1 MSSED
6 ITFDNLM
13 DVYPISGNK
22 KPTKCV
28 RCSKT
33 DCELMVCSKCKCAAY
48 CSPECQKAD
57 WAHHKQHCALAA
69 KLRNIP
75 AGFAKVPSFIFLSP
89 PSGSVIK
96 MFLVLPPPSFP
107 PCYKEGEPRFELVMR
122 AKLTGSDEGKKDE
135 EDAYED
141 PDDCFLD
148 EDERENKNSELDKIQ
163 KILEARGAL
172 QSAMIPV
179 ANADTV
185 LENLIDPEEVIIEG
199 EKIKFCLFYPV
210 STPVGFY
217 CATSSGKITRGDL
230 LIIINRMYQIVF
242 SEPDNTFGTELFP
255 LDALFLHSVY
265 KYDENAWAVMV
276 DS

>member
-1 MSSED
+1 MAED

-13 DVYPISGNK
+13 DIYPIVGSK
-22 KPTKCV
+22 KPTNCT

-33 DCELMVCSKCKCAAY
+33 DCELMVCSKCKSVAY
-48 CSPECQKAD
+48 CCPECQKAD
-57 WAHHKQHCALAA
+57 WAQHKHQCTLAA

-75 AGFAKVPSFIFLSP
+75 LGFAKVPTFSFLSP
-89 PSGSVIK
+89 ASGSIVK
-96 MFLVLPPPSFP
+96 MSLVLPPPAFP

-122 AKLTGSDEGKKDE
+122 AKLSKKDDKE
-135 EDAYED
+135 EEEERYED

-148 EDERENKNSELDKIQ
+148 EDEKESKGSDLDMIQ
-163 KILEARGAL
+163 RILEQRGAL

-179 ANADTV
+179 ASADTV

-210 STPVGFY
+210 STPVGFN

-230 LIIINRMYQIVF
+230 LIIINRMYQIIF
-242 SEPDNTFGTELFP
+242 NEPNNTFNTELFP
-255 LDALFLHSVY
+255 LDALFLHSIY
-265 KYDENAWAVMV
+265 KYADDSWAVMV

>member
-1 MSSED
+1 MTDE
-6 ITFDNLM
+6 ITFDNLL
-13 DVYPISGNK
+13 DVYPIVSNK
-22 KPTKCV
+22 KATKCV
-28 RCSKT
+28 RCSKEN
-33 DCELMVCSKCKCAAY
+33 CELMVCSKCKSAAY

-57 WAHHKQHCALAA
+57 WAHHKHQCTLAS

-75 AGFAKVPSFIFLSP
+75 PGFAKVPSFVFLSP
-89 PSGSVIK
+89 ASGSIVK
-96 MFLVLPPPSFP
+96 MSLVLPPPPFP
-107 PCYKEGEPRFELVMR
+107 PCYKEGDPRFELVMR
-122 AKLTGSDEGKKDE
+122 AKLSSGEKKEDE
-135 EDAYED
+135 EEERYED

-148 EDERENKNSELDKIQ
+148 EEEKDSRDSELDKIQ
-163 KILEARGAL
+163 KILEQRGAL

-185 LENLIDPEEVIIEG
+185 LENLINPDEVIIEG
-199 EKIKFCLFYPV
+199 EKVRFCLFYPV
-210 STPVGFY
+210 NTPVGFN

-255 LDALFLHSVY
+255 IDALFLHSVY
-265 KYDENAWAVMV
+265 KYAENSWAVMV